1 MDSCLQDVDDGGQPR
16 GEHGVWESNPGG
28 GLRIYEDVNGRKAVF
43 VAETSKNTRDRWVH
57 FMFSRGGY
65 SHQALAFGTYPIRD
79 ITAAG
84 NAAAPWNHYDLV
96 ILDAAYVPFL
106 PNTDPEKA
114 SVWASMEETHTLLIQ
129 EEEIQFAEREAQ
141 INRTRAHE
149 EAKVP
154 SAPAQGG
161 VAFSFKGADTSNV
174 LSKFSEHL
182 DVHLKKAF
190 DQQEE
195 KAEDKKED
203 HSQIYRERM
212 SAVLKKMS
220 KKTANP
226 KVNFAHYARPLN
238 RVVVDACLLQCMCVL

>member
-1 MDSCLQDVDDGGQPR
+1 MVSIHRSRGGQR
-16 GEHGVWESNPGG
+16 GERKTVREIVESIRQKGQYWIHVFRMSMMAVSLEVNMAVWESNPGG

-43 VAETSKNTRDRWVH
+43 VSETSKNTRDRWVH
-57 FMFSRGGY
+57 LMFSRGGY

-174 LSKFSEHL
+174 LSKFLEHL
-182 DVHLKKAF
+182 DVHLKKRSTNRRR
-190 DQQEE
+190 
-195 KAEDKKED
+195 KRRTKRRTTVR
-203 HSQIYRERM
+203 S
-212 SAVLKKMS
+212 
-220 KKTANP
+220 TASGC
-226 KVNFAHYARPLN
+226 R
-238 RVVVDACLLQCMCVL
+238 RC